1 MSIDRNTFE
10 NATEEELSGR
20 SNPERVLLFLV
31 ENDDRAFKPKRIAEG
46 ADVSRDVIST
56 MLSRLEKRGLV
67 EHKGPYWAAGDIDRV
82 RSHGQY
88 ERVTERL
95 NERLGREDKEAWREH
110 APDEPH
116 PSEREDT

>member
-1 MSIDRNTFE
+1 MSIDRKTFE

-20 SNPERVLLFLV
+20 SNPERVLIFLV
-31 ENDDRAFKPKRIAEG
+31 ENADRAFKPKRIADG
-46 ADVSRDVIST
+46 ADVGGDVIST
-56 MLSRLEKRGLV
+56 VLSRLEERGLV
-67 EHKGPYWAAGDIDRV
+67 VHKGPYWAVTDLDRL

-110 APDEPH
+110 APDEPY
-116 PSEREDT
+116 PNEQD

>member
-56 MLSRLEKRGLV
+56 VLSRLEERGLV
-67 EHKGPYWAAGDIDRV
+67 EHKGSYWATSDPERI
-82 RSHGQY
+82 RSYGQY

-95 NERLGREDKEAWREH
+95 NERLGHEDKEAWREH
-110 APDEPH
+110 APKESH
-116 PSEREDT
+116 PSEREDA